1 MKKQVLA
8 VVAATV
14 ALAACDGF
22 KEAMTAHVDV
32 VARAGSQ
39 ELSVTRLSDLLG
51 NSKVPLRKDVAKA
64 VAELWVN
71 YQLLGKAAAE
81 GDSLNNVKAVDQ
93 AMWAAISNARAKK
106 WYDIVSKNFGTGG
119 ASAAESRYAQGDILA
134 ARHILLMVPQEGLST
149 AAKDSIRRKAEALRA
164 QATAANFAELAN
176 RNSMDPGSNKQ
187 GGLYPAFARGTM
199 VPEFEKALL
208 ALKPGQISPVVQ
220 TQYGYHI
227 IYRPAFSEV
236 KDQVAAAADQRG
248 TQVAES
254 TYFAKLESASKIEIR
269 PDAPKTVKT
278 VAADLAANMDNKTVV
293 ATSTAGPLT
302 AGRVA
307 MWIAAYP
314 PQAQL
319 TQQIQNA
326 PDSVIPNLV
335 RNFLRNELFLR
346 QADSAKITLD
356 TGELNGIRRNFSTM
370 VGQTWVGLGVDP
382 KVLADSGKTP
392 AARERV
398 ASARVEEYM
407 DNLFMHDARFVDVPK
422 PVEMALKDKYD
433 AKVNEAGLDRALE
446 RATKVRATVDSTRAA
461 QQPSSV
467 VPMPRPGQ
475 QGQPGQQ
482 PAHAGPPGSAAARSG
497 AARPGAARPGA
508 ARPARTA
515 TCCCAQAAVSRGR

>member
-8 VVAATV
+8 VLTGAVL
-14 ALAACDGF
+14 LAACDGF

-71 YQLLGKAAAE
+71 YQLLGKAAAD
-81 GDSLNNVKAVDQ
+81 GDSLNKAQTVDQ
-93 AMWAAISNARAKK
+93 AMWATVANARAKK
-106 WYDIVSKNFGTGG
+106 WYDVVSKTFASGG
-119 ASAAESRYAQGDILA
+119 DSAAAASRYAQGQILA
-134 ARHILLMVPQEGLST
+134 ARHILLMVPPQGTST

-164 QATAANFAELAN
+164 QATAANFADLAN
-176 RNSMDPGSNKQ
+176 KNSMDPGSNKQ
-187 GGLYPAFARGTM
+187 GGLYPAFAPGTM
-199 VPEFEKALL
+199 VPEFEKALV

-236 KDQVAAAADQRG
+236 KGQVMAEADQRG
-248 TQVAES
+248 MQAAES
-254 TYFAKLESASKIEIR
+254 TYFAKLENASKIQIR
-269 PDAPKTVKT
+269 PDAPKTVKA
-278 VAADLAANMDNKTVV
+278 VAADLSGHIDDKTVV
-293 ATSTAGPLT
+293 ATSTAGNLT

-307 MWIAAYP
+307 QWIAAYP

-319 TQQIQNA
+319 TQQIQAA

-356 TGELNGIRRNFSTM
+356 TAELNDIRRNFSTM
-370 VGQTWVGLGVDP
+370 IGQTWTGLGVDP
-382 KVLADSGKTP
+382 KLLADSGKTG

-398 ASARVEEYM
+398 ASARIEEYM
-407 DNLFMHDARFVDVPK
+407 DNLFMHDARFVDIPK
-422 PVEMALKDKYD
+422 PVEIALHEKYD
-433 AKVNEAGLDRALE
+433 TKVNEAGLDRALE

-467 VPMPRPGQ
+467 VPMPR

-482 PAHAGPPGSAAARSG
+482 PPQGQPGQTRPNQPQPNQ
-497 AARPGAARPGA
+497 ARPGQ
-508 ARPARTA
+508 
-515 TCCCAQAAVSRGR
+515 AQPKQAQPSQVQPSQAQPKQP